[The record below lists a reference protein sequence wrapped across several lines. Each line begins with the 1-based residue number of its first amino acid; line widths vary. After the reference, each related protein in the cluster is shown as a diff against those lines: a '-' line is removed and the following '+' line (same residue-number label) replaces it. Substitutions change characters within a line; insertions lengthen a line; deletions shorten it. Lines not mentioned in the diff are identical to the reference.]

1 MRKASASFRYRGI
14 RIRRISQGQCPASGS
29 QVREIDVEPITV
41 TIAEAVRVTGVSRT
55 AIYQLIRDGRL
66 ETVKVRKRRL
76 VKTRSL
82 RRLFEGDENTVA

>member
-1 MRKASASFRYRGI
+1 M
-14 RIRRISQGQCPASGS
+14 
-29 QVREIDVEPITV
+29 EPITV